1 MLSACLLGGG
11 GGVGAGV
18 AALLNKMGKLP
29 RAAPLTRP
37 VLYHNTAPL
46 LVSYLLA
53 SALFSKAL
61 KTWEEIHNSDC
72 AAVQGTWARLLS
84 TFSGV
89 TMLETEAL
97 NEAI

>member
-1 MLSACLLGGG
+1 
-11 GGVGAGV
+11 
-18 AALLNKMGKLP
+18 
-29 RAAPLTRP
+29 
-37 VLYHNTAPL
+37 
-46 LVSYLLA
+46 VSYLLA